1 MSLEYSTDDL
11 DAYCDGV
18 APDGVKAPLCMVYL
32 VSKVLADP
40 VS

>member
-18 APDGVKAPLCMVYL
+18 VPGGDKAPLCMVYM
-32 VSKVLADP
+32 VSKG
-40 VS
+40 